1 MEGAGGVNI
10 WGEERLYDDDGD
22 GGDGDGR
29 GLLEEKNGRW
39 MEWKEGMVVTD
50 LDLGG
55 RISM

>member
-1 MEGAGGVNI
+1 MDMGDKK
-10 WGEERLYDDDGD
+10 LYDDDDGD
-22 GGDGDGR
+22 DGDGDGR

-39 MEWKEGMVVTD
+39 MDGWNGGID